1 VPPPNEYIPIAR
13 PKTGEEEIEAV
24 GQVLRSGWLTQ
35 GPWVKRFET
44 EFAARHGIPHA
55 LATTS
60 CTTALHLAL
69 RTLDVGPGDEVI
81 VPAFTWIAT
90 ANVVVHCGATPVFA
104 DVLPDTYNIDPK
116 SVAAKLSSRTRAVIP
131 VHLFGLCADMDSLGR
146 VLPTNVAVIEDAACA
161 AGADM
166 LGRPAGAMGDMG
178 AFSFHP
184 RKSVTCGEG
193 GMLTLRDPKLA
204 ARAEML
210 RNHGAVVAEEKRHVA
225 PKPYELPDFDETGY
239 NYRMTDLQ
247 AAVGATQLRKLDR
260 FIDER
265 MALADAYDAA
275 LSTLQWITPPSRPPG
290 WRHSLQAYVTRV
302 GVDAPVS
309 RDEILEGLH
318 KAGIG
323 ARPGTHS
330 VVGLSVYR
338 KRFGTDPLNFPV
350 ATALQADTMA
360 LPLHNHMIVEDVDR
374 VIEVI
379 RTIARDPRA

>member
-1 VPPPNEYIPIAR
+1 MPQPNEYLPIAR
-13 PKTGEEEIEAV
+13 PKTGDEEIEAV
-24 GQVLRSGWLTQ
+24 AQVLRSGWLTQ

-44 EFAARHGIPHA
+44 AFAARHAVPHA

-69 RTLDVGPGDEVI
+69 RTLDVGQGDEVI

-104 DVLPDTYNIDPK
+104 DVLPDTYNLDPA
-116 SVAAKLSSRTRAVIP
+116 SAAEKLTARTRAIVP
-131 VHLFGLCADMDSLGR
+131 VHLFGLCADIDSIVG
-146 VLPTNVAVIEDAACA
+146 VLPENVAVIEDAACA

-166 LGRPAGAMGDMG
+166 RGKPAGSIGDMA

-184 RKSVTCGEG
+184 RKSITCGEG
-193 GMLTLRDPKLA
+193 GMLTLQDAKLA

-210 RNHGAVVAEEKRHVA
+210 RNHGAAMAEEKRHTA
-225 PKPYELPDFDETGY
+225 PKPYELPDFEETGY

-247 AAVGATQLRKLDR
+247 AAVGATQLRKLDE

-265 MALADAYDAA
+265 AAMADAYDAA
-275 LSTLQWITPPSRPPG
+275 LSELQWISPPIRPAG
-290 WRHSLQAYVTRV
+290 FRHSLQAYVARIEE
-302 GVDAPVS
+302 DAPVS
-309 RDEILEGLH
+309 RDEMLAKLH
-318 KAGIG
+318 AAGVG

-338 KRFGTDPLNFPV
+338 NKFGTKPSDFPV
-350 ATALQADTMA
+350 STALQADTIA
-360 LPLHNHMIVEDVDR
+360 LPLHNNM
-374 VIEVI
+374 
-379 RTIARDPRA
+379 TIADVERVVGLLHAIAQCR